1 MKKYENMGSIIFP
14 HVFNDLTDCNGNM
27 SICLCG
33 LCCPTCL
40 FGIIYQKIQLGSCLT
55 GFCKYFALQ
64 FLISAT
70 FTSMIYTIEWDMLYS
85 KEYYYENTIR
95 LCYNNNNCTD
105 NFDDKQLYDKQLYDK
120 QLYDKQLYDNKCIIK
135 NTTAICDCIKEPLIE
150 QCEFNMNEL
159 PGIMDNLFGDII
171 FISILNLLVMCM
183 TTGLYLGQIRNKMG
197 QKYNILYNSRYNFL
211 VHCNPITN
219 QCALCQEYNTINRID
234 DIITPLYTVQS
245 PKTFY

>member
-1 MKKYENMGSIIFP
+1 MNKYQNMGSTAFP
-14 HVFNDLTDCNGNM
+14 NVLNDLTDCDGKM

-40 FGIIYQKIQLGSCLT
+40 FALIYQKIQLGHFLT
-55 GFCKYFALQ
+55 GFCKYFMLQ
-64 FLISAT
+64 FLIST
-70 FTSMIYTIEWDMLYS
+70 IFTSMFYTIEWDMFLS

-105 NFDDKQLYDKQLYDK
+105 NFDDKQLYD
-120 QLYDKQLYDNKCIIK
+120 NNCIIK
-135 NTTAICDCIKEPLIE
+135 NNTDVCDCIKQPLIE

-171 FISILNLLVMCM
+171 FISILNLLVLCM
-183 TTGLYLGQIRNKMG
+183 TTGLYLGQIRNKIG
-197 QKYNILYNSRYNFL
+197 HKYNILYNSRYNFL
-211 VHCNPITN
+211 IHCNPLTN

-234 DIITPLYTVQS
+234 TIVTPIYTVQS

>member
-1 MKKYENMGSIIFP
+1 MNKYQNMGSTAFP
-14 HVFNDLTDCNGNM
+14 NVFNDLTDCDGSM
-27 SICLCG
+27 SVCLCG

-40 FGIIYQKIQLGSCLT
+40 FALIYQKIQLGHFLT
-55 GFCKYFALQ
+55 GFCKYFMLQ
-64 FLISAT
+64 FLIST
-70 FTSMIYTIEWDMLYS
+70 IFTSMFYTIEWDMFLS

-95 LCYNNNNCTD
+95 LCYNNNNCTG
-105 NFDDKQLYDKQLYDK
+105 NFDDKQLYD
-120 QLYDKQLYDNKCIIK
+120 NNCIIK
-135 NTTAICDCIKEPLIE
+135 NNTDVCDCIKQPLIE

-171 FISILNLLVMCM
+171 FISILNLLVLCM

-211 VHCNPITN
+211 IHCNPITN

-234 DIITPLYTVQS
+234 DIITPIYTVQS